1 MVKNND
7 QIMVLMKNTVEE
19 NEYYSKRINT
29 YYRGQKMFPCE
40 AGKIC
45 LANVKEFKESK
56 VPGRV
61 ERSEFVHNRK
71 FIELEDIDII
81 EVK

>member
-29 YYRGQKMFPCE
+29 YYRG
-40 AGKIC
+40 
-45 LANVKEFKESK
+45 
-56 VPGRV
+56 
-61 ERSEFVHNRK
+61 
-71 FIELEDIDII
+71 
-81 EVK
+81 